1 VEAFSKYVEV
11 IPMPDA
17 EADTVAYCFLHH
29 VLARFAAPGQVVS
42 DAGTE
47 FLGGFQQLLEDC
59 LIDHRTISVD
69 HPQANGQAEKVVHI
83 VKNALMKM
91 ISARHS
97 TRHWDTDAAW
107 LALGYR
113 CSPHSSTGFTPYELM
128 FARPPVVPP
137 AVKSTLTPLD
147 LDSPELAAK
156 DLLQRKELLQQH
168 CPMALENLSIAQ
180 HRDQQRYLKV
190 RAPDYKPRVHRFR
203 PGEFV
208 YVQQLQR
215 ASKLQPRARPVIY
228 RILAVKDTGVLDL
241 QGRCGATV
249 SMHMSHC
256 APCHLPDIDG
266 SIDPLL
272 LKFDEQAA
280 CEECGSDENEG
291 ELLLCDVCNLAHHTY
306 CLNPPLVGMPT
317 GYWLCAECVSQG
329 YTEHDAEQREQQR
342 QQIQQREQQPN
353 IFPNAQMKR
362 RDQAALQLHGR
373 LVQREFTDTR
383 SKQTRMYWGRLHF
396 MGAEQRP
403 YYFRAVY
410 DDGDSHDVTVAG
422 VKRYLL
428 PEGTQL
434 PAGVT
439 IPTPADLVA
448 ASAVRSRQLHWQ
460 PQQQQQLTS
469 SSRNGQVV
477 AVQAVQVPA
486 ADIRLLQQTVRL
498 SRIQALTDPVT
509 FSTQWQSVFSRS
521 RCPVSNSAVGH
532 GATAVVIAPVRQ
544 GVLQAVHAALQ
555 QHPVVLLCY
564 VPTLWLPVGLHTLT
578 QALKQQNRA
587 VAVRGQ
593 HGWWIIISRKGINV
607 DTWLH

>member
-168 CPMALENLSIAQ
+168 CPMALENLLIAQ

-203 PGEFV
+203 PGELV

-215 ASKLQPRARPVIY
+215 ASKLQPREIDNHLCSQL
-228 RILAVKDTGVLDL
+228 IES
-241 QGRCGATV
+241 
-249 SMHMSHC
+249 SM
-256 APCHLPDIDG
+256 
-266 SIDPLL
+266 
-272 LKFDEQAA
+272 QAA
-280 CEECGSDENEG
+280 
-291 ELLLCDVCNLAHHTY
+291 
-306 CLNPPLVGMPT
+306 
-317 GYWLCAECVSQG
+317 
-329 YTEHDAEQREQQR
+329 
-342 QQIQQREQQPN
+342 
-353 IFPNAQMKR
+353 
-362 RDQAALQLHGR
+362 
-373 LVQREFTDTR
+373 
-383 SKQTRMYWGRLHF
+383 
-396 MGAEQRP
+396 
-403 YYFRAVY
+403 
-410 DDGDSHDVTVAG
+410 
-422 VKRYLL
+422 
-428 PEGTQL
+428 
-434 PAGVT
+434 
-439 IPTPADLVA
+439 
-448 ASAVRSRQLHWQ
+448 
-460 PQQQQQLTS
+460 
-469 SSRNGQVV
+469 NGQKP
-477 AVQAVQVPA
+477 Q
-486 ADIRLLQQTVRL
+486 
-498 SRIQALTDPVT
+498 
-509 FSTQWQSVFSRS
+509 
-521 RCPVSNSAVGH
+521 
-532 GATAVVIAPVRQ
+532 
-544 GVLQAVHAALQ
+544 
-555 QHPVVLLCY
+555 
-564 VPTLWLPVGLHTLT
+564 
-578 QALKQQNRA
+578 
-587 VAVRGQ
+587 
-593 HGWWIIISRKGINV
+593 
-607 DTWLH
+607 